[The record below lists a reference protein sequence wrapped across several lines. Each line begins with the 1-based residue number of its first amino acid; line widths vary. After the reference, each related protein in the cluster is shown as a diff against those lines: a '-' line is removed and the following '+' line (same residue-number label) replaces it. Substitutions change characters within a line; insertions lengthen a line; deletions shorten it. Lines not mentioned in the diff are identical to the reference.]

1 MAAVILGARSWDC
14 GNKML
19 NTVDDGTGGWGRVTV
34 SNTNPHTGTYC
45 LSIADINLGSSPWC
59 RWAISGTPANPSVSV
74 WYDPASMFESA
85 DAWLRF
91 LLGTGEYIDLR
102 WDPANHTF
110 DAYVDGVKVADGA
123 IEVSTNDWLHVQFY
137 VVVDHA
143 GSIGV
148 RINGHQSIDYSGDT
162 QPGAGT
168 GATYFYVH
176 LDGVTNKGCRID
188 DLVWGYGDYLGDLRC
203 VDIRPNADTAQDD
216 WTPSV
221 GDNYSTV
228 DETPENDADY
238 NETNT
243 NAHADELA
251 LDDFDDTLMTPRA
264 VVAYVRARMEG
275 AFGDSLKV
283 GIVSNAVEVTTTHAL
298 STAYEY
304 YTHTADEDPNGPI
317 AWTDA
322 AVDALLLRYE
332 AAIA

>member
-1 MAAVILGARSWDC
+1 MAAVILGARGWEC
-14 GNKML
+14 GNSML
-19 NTVDDGTGGWGRVTV
+19 NAVDHNLDVDV
-34 SNTNPHTGTYC
+34 SSAQAHTGTYS
-45 LSIADINLGSSPWC
+45 LRLNISTDGFG
-59 RWAISGTPANPSVSV
+59 RWAIDGSPSSPSVSV
-74 WYDPASMFESA
+74 WVRSNESTVYNVNDSMRM
-85 DAWLRF
+85 RF
-91 LLGTGEYIDLR
+91 RLTTGEFIELR
-102 WDPANHTF
+102 WDGAEHTF
-110 DAYVDGVKVADGA
+110 DAYVDGVKVADGT
-123 IEVSTNDWLHVQFY
+123 IEVSHMGWFHVQFY
-137 VVVDHA
+137 CVIDDA

-148 RINGHQSIDYSGDT
+148 KIDGHQSIDYSGDT
-162 QPGAGT
+162 QPAGAA
-168 GATYFYVH
+168 GADYYYQAIGAMSIRTYY
-176 LDGVTNKGCRID
+176 ID
-188 DLVWGYGDYLGDLRC
+188 DLVWGSGDYLGDLRC

-216 WTPSV
+216 WTPSA

-243 NAHADELA
+243 NGHADELA
-251 LDDFDDTLMTPRA
+251 LSDFDDTLMTPRA
-264 VVAYVRARMEG
+264 VVAYARARMEG

-317 AWTDA
+317 AWTDV

>member
-1 MAAVILGARSWDC
+1 MAAVILGARGWEC
-14 GNKML
+14 GNTML
-19 NTVDDGTGGWGRVTV
+19 NAADIILNGAQISSGTK
-34 SNTNPHTGTYC
+34 HTGAYGLVLVHDATT
-45 LSIADINLGSSPWC
+45 
-59 RWAISGTPANPSVSV
+59 SGTHFRIAVSTSPANASISV
-74 WYDPASMFESA
+74 WIYAASFYSGGTF
-85 DAWLRF
+85 RIKY
-91 LLGTGEYIDLR
+91 LLSTGEYIEAR
-102 WDPANHTF
+102 WNTTTHTF
-110 DAYVDGVKVADGA
+110 DAYVDNAKVASGS
-123 IEVSTNDWLHVQFY
+123 IEVSNNTWFHLQFIAT
-137 VVVDHA
+137 VADS
-143 GSIGV
+143 GNIGMK
-148 RINGHQSIDYSGDT
+148 INGHTSVDYAGDT
-162 QPGAGT
+162 QPGA
-168 GATYFYVH
+168 AAIISYIYVYAVYANNTYAY
-176 LDGVTNKGCRID
+176 ID
-188 DLVWGYGDYLGDLRC
+188 DLVWGTGGYLGDLRC

-216 WTPSV
+216 WTPSA

-228 DETPENDADY
+228 DETPANDADY

-251 LDDFDDTLMTPRA
+251 LGDFDDTLMTPRA